1 MSKTNIT
8 ITFDEEKLSALDFAL
23 RKENVTAQQ
32 KIEKA
37 VDALYERVVPE
48 PLREYI
54 DSRLTPAAKPKRAV
68 KTALQKPELSTERE
82 TPVSPVVVSG
92 EEKTN
97 EGNSVFVGAKGYRHY
112 WYRNAY
118 IGFCDS

>member
-8 ITFDEEKLSALDFAL
+8 IPFDEEKLSALDFAL

-54 DSRLTPAAKPKRAV
+54 DSRLTPAGKPKRAV
-68 KTALQKPELSTERE
+68 KPAAPKAETAASAPAADNDKEDERN
-82 TPVSPVVVSG
+82 G
-92 EEKTN
+92 
-97 EGNSVFVGAKGYRHY
+97 G
-112 WYRNAY
+112 
-118 IGFCDS
+118 

>member
-8 ITFDEEKLSALDFAL
+8 IPFDEEKLSALDFAL

-54 DSRLTPAAKPKRAV
+54 DSRLTPAAKPKRTV
-68 KTALQKPELSTERE
+68 KPAAPKAETAASAPAADNDKEDERN
-82 TPVSPVVVSG
+82 G
-92 EEKTN
+92 
-97 EGNSVFVGAKGYRHY
+97 R
-112 WYRNAY
+112 
-118 IGFCDS
+118 